1 MNQLFPVFLKL
12 NNPNLH
18 TLIVGG
24 GNVGLEK
31 LTALL
36 NNAPGATIT
45 LVAPKILP
53 DIQAISQTKANLNLV
68 FQPFSENDLEGKD
81 LVIVATDDK
90 TENERIYHLA
100 RKKHLLVNV
109 ADTPE
114 LCDFYLSSIVQKGN
128 LKIAIST
135 NGLSPTMAKR
145 VKEVLNEAIPDDLE
159 TALHQL
165 NQVREL
171 LKGDFTYKV
180 KELNRITK
188 NLIPHKTEDQE

>member
-12 NNPNLH
+12 NNPLLH
-18 TLIVGG
+18 VLVVGG

-36 NNAPGATIT
+36 TNSPGATIT
-45 LVAPKILP
+45 LVAPVILP
-53 DIQAISQTKANLNLV
+53 AIETLTQQYKGLQLIV
-68 FQPFSENDLEGKD
+68 RKFEPYDLQDKD
-81 LVIVATDDK
+81 LVLAATDDK
-90 TENERIYHLA
+90 AENERIYHLA
-100 RKKHLLVNV
+100 RANHLLVNV

-128 LKIAIST
+128 LKVAIST

-145 VKEVLNEAIPDDLE
+145 LKETLNEALPDDLE

-165 NQVREL
+165 REIREM

-180 KELNRITK
+180 QELNRITQ
-188 NLIPHKTEDQE
+188 NLIVDKNKSVQ